1 MESLIKIGHIEGTLV
16 GWFGMELPY
25 DIIQIKLYI
34 KMIGLLETYY
44 GYDDYYWIVYHV
56 FCCYKLIGQIDTV
69 LETS

>member
-1 MESLIKIGHIEGTLV
+1 MNNNHQV
-16 GWFGMELPY
+16 GV
-25 DIIQIKLYI
+25 
-34 KMIGLLETYY
+34 LETYD